1 MKEQE
6 VKLLDIARE
15 LNISES
21 TASRAMKNHP
31 GISQVTIDKVQAL
44 AKERGYRTNN
54 FASNLARNQK
64 TKTIGVIVHKLSSYF
79 ITSALATI
87 ERLTSEAGY
96 DLIIAQSSE
105 NDKYEINNALNLFQK
120 RVDGLIA
127 TLVYTTPNLDHFDPF
142 IKKGI
147 PVVFFDRVDKNSKA
161 TKVLID
167 NKKGGYDATAH
178 LIEQG
183 CTRIVLVTAG
193 INGVVPEDR
202 ITGTAQRYAG
212 YREALEAH
220 NIGFKEEYLIV
231 KDFNHEEDGIQAA
244 AEILQMNP
252 LPDGIFISN
261 DFHAITCMKELR
273 KSGIRI
279 PEDMAIVGF
288 NNDFMSRMIE
298 PELTTIDN
306 PAIQMGEIV
315 AKHLLQQ
322 LNGNIPV
329 TINNQIL
336 LESKLIVRA
345 SSLRKKA
352 PER

>member
-1 MKEQE
+1 MHEQE

-15 LNISES
+15 LNLSES
-21 TASRAMKNHP
+21 TVSRAMKNHP
-31 GISQVTIDKVQAL
+31 AISKITIEKVQAL

-64 TKTIGVIVHKLSSYF
+64 TKTIGVIVHKLNSYF
-79 ITSALATI
+79 ITTALSTI
-87 ERLTSEAGY
+87 ESLTSQAGY

-105 NDKYEINNALNLFQK
+105 SDRSEISNANNLFQK
-120 RVDGLIA
+120 RVDGLIV
-127 TLVYTTPNLDHFDPF
+127 TLVYSTENLDHFEPF

-147 PVVFFDRVDKNSKA
+147 PVVFFDRVDEGSKG
-161 TKVLID
+161 TKVIID
-167 NKKGGYDATAH
+167 NKKGGYKATEH

-183 CTRIVLVTAG
+183 CKRIVIVTACIDG
-193 INGVVPEDR
+193 AVPEDR

-212 YREALEAH
+212 YREALKAH
-220 NIGFKEEYLIV
+220 KIRYKDEYLIV
-231 KDFNHEEDGIQAA
+231 MDFNHEDDGIRAA
-244 AEILQMNP
+244 AQILAMDP
-252 LPDGIFISN
+252 LPDGLFITN

-273 KSGIRI
+273 KAGIRI
-279 PEDMAIVGF
+279 PEDIAVVGF
-288 NNDFMSRMIE
+288 NNDFMSKITE

-306 PAIQMGEIV
+306 PAMEMGEIV

-329 TINNQIL
+329 TTTNKIL

-345 SSLRKKA
+345 SSLRKGK
-352 PER
+352 

>member
-31 GISQVTIDKVQAL
+31 GISQSTIDRVQAL

-79 ITSALATI
+79 ITSALSTI

-105 NDKYEINNALNLFQK
+105 NDKYEINNAINLFQK

-127 TLVYTTPNLDHFDPF
+127 TLVYTTENLEHFEPF

-161 TKVLID
+161 TKVIID

-183 CTRIVLVTAG
+183 CKRIAIVTAG
-193 INGVVPEDR
+193 IDGLVPEDR

-212 YREALEAH
+212 YRAALKAH
-220 NIGFKEEYLIV
+220 KIKYREDYLVV
-231 KDFNHEEDGIQAA
+231 KDFNHEEDGIEAA
-244 AEILQMNP
+244 AAILKMDP
-252 LPDGIFISN
+252 LPDGVFITN

-273 KSGIRI
+273 KSGIRV
-279 PEDMAIVGF
+279 PEDIAIVGF

-329 TINNQIL
+329 TTNNNIL
-336 LESKLIVRA
+336 LESNLIVRA
-345 SSLRKKA
+345 SSLRKG
-352 PER
+352 R